1 VVVVVVAVVAEEA
14 VVAEAVPPAVLAA
27 VQEVGLMVQRAWAPL
42 DVRLEVLLIP

>member
-1 VVVVVVAVVAEEA
+1 VVVAVVAEEA
-14 VVAEAVPPAVLAA
+14 VVVAEAVPPAVLAA